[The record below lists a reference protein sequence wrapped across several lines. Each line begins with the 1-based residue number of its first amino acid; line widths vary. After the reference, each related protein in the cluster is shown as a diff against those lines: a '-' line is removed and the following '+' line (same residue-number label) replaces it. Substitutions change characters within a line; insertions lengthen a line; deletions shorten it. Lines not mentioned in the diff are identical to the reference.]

1 MDTASIFSPDL
12 VGQLIR
18 FTFMVLSSI
27 FILGYVIYALIFFQR
42 LRKLNKTYTSSDNA
56 ILFSLSW
63 LQFAIGSILLLY
75 ALLQLW

>member
-1 MDTASIFSPDL
+1 MDIPSFFGPDL
-12 VGQLIR
+12 VTQLVRLVFI
-18 FTFMVLSSI
+18 VLSSI
-27 FILGYVIYALIFFQR
+27 FILGYFVYAVIFFQR

>member
-1 MDTASIFSPDL
+1 MDSLSIFTPDL
-12 VGQLIR
+12 VTQLVRLVFI
-18 FTFMVLSSI
+18 VLSGI
-27 FILGYVIYALIFFQR
+27 FILGYLIYALIFFQR

>member
-1 MDTASIFSPDL
+1 MDILSIFSPDIVAQL
-12 VGQLIR
+12 VR
-18 FTFMVLSSI
+18 FVFMVLSGI
-27 FILGYVIYALIFFQR
+27 FILGYLIYAAIFFQR
-42 LRKLNKTYTSSDNA
+42 LRKLNQTYTSSDNA